1 MSYDSLLNIVH
12 TKTNN
17 LEDFIFL
24 AELKPIWFFGFT
36 YEKIYI
42 FPKTYDYSNLH
53 MKKKH
58 FPK

>member
-24 AELKPIWFFGFT
+24 AELKPI
-36 YEKIYI
+36 
-42 FPKTYDYSNLH
+42 
-53 MKKKH
+53 
-58 FPK
+58 